1 MRGVPAITST
11 LGAGLND
18 VAAASCLYKDGAHDG
33 DRIVYQNAYTLN
45 FNYAAV
51 LTQTSEVSDDPNLM
65 AGAAGA
71 RNASV
76 ALNASA
82 VAQSSAAARTGM
94 LSDRRS
100 GVVLGAELMGL
111 SLATVATSLLL
122 AHVCEMGPWLG

>member
-18 VAAASCLYKDGAHDG
+18 VSAASCLYKDGAHDG

-51 LTQTSEVSDDPNLM
+51 LTQTSEVSDDPNLI
-65 AGAAGA
+65 AAAGA

-76 ALNASA
+76 VLDASA
-82 VAQSSAAARTGM
+82 VAQSSAAARTG
-94 LSDRRS
+94 LFDRRG
-100 GVVLGAELMGL
+100 GVMLGAELIGL

-122 AHVCEMGPWLG
+122 AHVCEMGSGMG

>member
-18 VAAASCLYKDGAHDG
+18 VSAASCLYKDGAHDG

-51 LTQTSEVSDDPNLM
+51 LTQTSEVSDDPNLI
-65 AGAAGA
+65 AAAGA

-76 ALNASA
+76 VLDASA
-82 VAQSSAAARTGM
+82 VAQSSAAARTG
-94 LSDRRS
+94 LFDRRG
-100 GVVLGAELMGL
+100 GVMLGAELIGL

-122 AHVCEMGPWLG
+122 AHVCEMGSWMG

>member
-18 VAAASCLYKDGAHDG
+18 VSAASCLYKDGAHDG

-45 FNYAAV
+45 FTYAAV
-51 LTQTSEVSDDPNLM
+51 LTQTSEVSDDPNLI
-65 AGAAGA
+65 AAAGA

-76 ALNASA
+76 ELDASA
-82 VAQSSAAARTGM
+82 VAHSSAAARTG
-94 LSDRRS
+94 LFDRRG
-100 GVVLGAELMGL
+100 GVMLGAELIGL

-122 AHVCEMGPWLG
+122 AHVCEMGSWMG

>member
-1 MRGVPAITST
+1 MRAVPAITST

-33 DRIVYQNAYTLN
+33 DGIVYQDAYTLN

-51 LTQTSEVSDDPNLM
+51 LMQTSEVSDDPNLI

-71 RNASV
+71 LNASV

-82 VAQSSAAARTGM
+82 VAKSSAASRTG
-94 LSDRRS
+94 LFDRRS